1 MRLRRYVVPAGY
13 GALAEVPR
21 TREDGALTKAIPFR
35 FRQLK
40 LLLAPDALA
49 VRLKRRKLT
58 N

>member
-1 MRLRRYVVPAGY
+1 MRLRRY
-13 GALAEVPR
+13 
-21 TREDGALTKAIPFR
+21 GALTKAIPFR